1 MNLPS
6 PDEQLDMHGPRAK
19 LPFEQIPPQSRAGV
33 KSSHESIEQDR
44 ALIGSNGI
52 ITSGGTSSNEASSPG
67 DHQASLV
74 SPRPASVTSLSGQK
88 RPDHRGN
95 GQDDGSSPEVEVAS
109 MDEKVL
115 FD

>member
-109 MDEKVL
+109 MDEK
-115 FD
+115 